1 MRTRYHSVQEGHHAG
16 RRSGGGQSR
25 ARDRARLTERSYA
38 LLQII
43 LAILAFG
50 VLVIVHEFGHF
61 ITAKRGGVQVNE
73 FWIGMGPTLLKHEH
87 KGTLYCLKLLPFG
100 GACVM
105 EGEDGESENEHA
117 FGKAKLPRRML
128 IVCAGALMNFL
139 VGFLIVLAVMRPNGP
154 NGGYIVSTIS
164 EVNPASTAAADGGLE
179 AGDEILKIDGYHILV
194 RTDFDTALART
205 GSTTHEIT
213 VRRNGEKVTL
223 PAVKLEAAVTDA
235 NGNKRI
241 GITFAEL
248 PDSLGMHLSMS
259 VRTAVN
265 YARLVWSSVGML
277 VSGQVGV
284 DQLSGPVGVAEVM
297 ADTAKYSMI
306 SFFQLVAFISINLGV
321 MNLLPLPALDG
332 GRLVFLIIEGIRRK
346 PVPPRYEGYVHAAG
360 LMLLLM
366 LMVYVTGQDV
376 LRIFMRSN

>member
-1 MRTRYHSVQEGHHAG
+1 MIKFSKDKVLLLHRLIAEETGGSIGVRDETLLDSALENAFAGFDGQEFYPTKEEKG
-16 RRSGGGQSR
+16 
-25 ARDRARLTERSYA
+25 ARLGY
-38 LLQII
+38 
-43 LAILAFG
+43 
-50 VLVIVHEFGHF
+50 
-61 ITAKRGGVQVNE
+61 
-73 FWIGMGPTLLKHEH
+73 TLI
-87 KGTLYCLKLLPFG
+87 
-100 GACVM
+100 
-105 EGEDGESENEHA
+105 SNHA
-117 FGKAKLPRRML
+117 F
-128 IVCAGALMNFL
+128 V
-139 VGFLIVLAVMRPNGP
+139 
-154 NGGYIVSTIS
+154 
-164 EVNPASTAAADGGLE
+164 D
-179 AGDEILKIDGYHILV
+179 
-194 RTDFDTALART
+194 
-205 GSTTHEIT
+205 
-213 VRRNGEKVTL
+213 
-223 PAVKLEAAVTDA
+223 
-235 NGNKRI
+235 GNKRI

-265 YARLVWSSVGML
+265 YARLVWSSMGML

-284 DQLSGPVGVAEVM
+284 DQLAGPVGMAEVM

-346 PVPPRYEGYVHAAG
+346 PVPPKYEGYVHAAG

>member
-1 MRTRYHSVQEGHHAG
+1 MKKRLLSLLMALIMALSLVPVTAFAADDHD
-16 RRSGGGQSR
+16 GQVHVTVENTTWTK
-25 ARDRARLTERSYA
+25 ADGA
-38 LLQII
+38 LW
-43 LAILAFG
+43 
-50 VLVIVHEFGHF
+50 E
-61 ITAKRGGVQVNE
+61 
-73 FWIGMGPTLLKHEH
+73 
-87 KGTLYCLKLLPFG
+87 GTLVDEWVTLKDDSTMMSCIVDALAAKG
-100 GACVM
+100 YTQTGA
-105 EGEDGESENEHA
+105 DT
-117 FGKAKLPRRML
+117 
-128 IVCAGALMNFL
+128 
-139 VGFLIVLAVMRPNGP
+139 
-154 NGGYIVSTIS
+154 GYIS
-164 EVNPASTAAADGGLE
+164 EINGIKEKDASKDSGWMGTLNDWFTSEGFAKYTVANGKLK

-194 RTDFDTALART
+194 RSDFETALSRS
-205 GSTTHEIT
+205 GSATHEVT
-213 VRRNGEKVTL
+213 VRREGEKVTL
-223 PAVKLEAAVTDA
+223 PSVKLEATVTDA

-265 YARLVWSSVGML
+265 YARLVWSSMGML

-284 DQLSGPVGVAEVM
+284 DQLAGPVGMAEVM

-346 PVPPRYEGYVHAAG
+346 PVPPKYEGYVHAAG